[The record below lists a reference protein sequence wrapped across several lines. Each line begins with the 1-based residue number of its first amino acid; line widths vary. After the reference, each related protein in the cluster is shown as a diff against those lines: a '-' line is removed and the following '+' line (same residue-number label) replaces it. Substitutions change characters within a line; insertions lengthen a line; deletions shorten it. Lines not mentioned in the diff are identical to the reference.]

1 MAAAECTA
9 WKQLS
14 ALHESSRMR
23 CMEAAECVC
32 TYPSLHPALIGHCTV
47 MMNITMC
54 RFAAKCKRIQSESPH
69 GRRPGWAVRPVIVKS
84 GDDCR
89 QELLAV
95 QLISTFHS
103 IFQVCFLVCILSK
116 LIMLRQQVGTFRSS
130 GSAVQMAVQL
140 ISTFHSM
147 SMSSFAKETCF
158 RQLLTGCMPACWCF
172 CTELTSAM

>member
-1 MAAAECTA
+1 MHCRKAAECTA

-14 ALHESSRMR
+14 ALHESSQLH

-32 TYPSLHPALIGHCTV
+32 TYPSLHPALIGHCLV
-47 MMNITMC
+47 MMNITVC

-103 IFQVCFLVCILSK
+103 IFQVWFCVYVMSK
-116 LIMLRQQVGTFRSS
+116 SIMPREQVGRFWPS
-130 GSAVQMAVQL
+130 GNAVQMAVQL
-140 ISTFHSM
+140 TSTFHSM
-147 SMSSFAKETCF
+147 SMSSSAVCAVFDSCW
-158 RQLLTGCMPACWCF
+158 LPACLHIGF
-172 CTELTSAM
+172 SVLN